1 VAVTGRHAAPDPARP
16 GDALVRV
23 GAFVFLLGVV
33 AVVAAVVPS
42 VLTGEPGRLPLVVL
56 AGSLL
61 PLGLG
66 IALLGLLRA
75 ARTARRSARRR
86 RTHVPSA

>member
-1 VAVTGRHAAPDPARP
+1 MTSAARHVSAGGARP
-16 GDALVRV
+16 GDALVRT
-23 GAFVFLLGVV
+23 GAGVFVLGVV
-33 AVVAAVVPS
+33 AVLAAVVPS
-42 VLTGEPGRLPLVVL
+42 VVTGQPGRVALVVL

-75 ARTARRSARRR
+75 ARTRRRAARRPAARHR
-86 RTHVPSA
+86 S